1 MPPILAGVRMMNPI
15 LLAGNML
22 LTKQQLSDTNPPA

>member
-1 MPPILAGVRMMNPI
+1 MPPILAGVRMMNPK

-22 LTKQQLSDTNPPA
+22 LTKQQPSDPKPPA